1 MPKQKEID
9 NLENPRLKA
18 IIDEDGQA
26 GKADDKAKAEAE
38 AIAKAK
44 AEAAD
49 ALKDGKPLE
58 TTTDNEDDTDDE
70 FDAQKS
76 HTETKGALDQLQ
88 KNYDELRSK
97 ATRDWQSAAEQKKQY
112 EQLQN
117 SMEQMVDKFNVMSR
131 DNVDP
136 EQFMEDLRS
145 QGPKALD
152 EYIKSHVDPIKKSN
166 DKAVEDR
173 KRTENIRDYEIQFLR
188 RSVDTEK
195 YPGFAALENKMN
207 EAASKSD
214 CPINL
219 QGDIGGV
226 LDGLYKL
233 TKDSSSDNAVKKAKA
248 IGAEEERKKLAKE
261 AKTAVAGSGRSQSS
275 SEVTDLY
282 SMDLAK
288 LRAMLP
294 KNENRD
300 YD

>member
-1 MPKQKEID
+1 MPTPKEVD
-9 NLENPRLKA
+9 NLDDPRLKA
-18 IIDEDGQA
+18 IINEDGQA
-26 GKADDKAKAEAE
+26 GKADDEAKAEAEAKAKAEAE
-38 AIAKAK
+38 A
-44 AEAAD
+44 AD
-49 ALKDGKPLE
+49 ALKNGDPFKQTTNTDG
-58 TTTDNEDDTDDE
+58 NTDDE

-76 HTETKGALDQLQ
+76 HTETKAALDKIQ
-88 KNYDELRSK
+88 KSYDELRSK

-117 SMEQMVDKFNVMSR
+117 SMEQMVDKFNAMGR

-166 DKAVEDR
+166 EKAIEDK

-195 YPGFAALENKMN
+195 YPGFAGLEDKMN
-207 EAASKSD
+207 EEASKPD

-219 QGDIGGV
+219 QGPIGGV

-233 TKDSSSDNAVKKAKA
+233 VKDSSSDNAVKKAKA
-248 IGAEEERKKLAKE
+248 QGAEEERKRLAKE

-275 SEVTDLY
+275 SQVPDLFN
-282 SMDLAK
+282 MPLEK
-288 LRAMLP
+288 LRALLP